1 MAAGVATR
9 GGNILKQG
17 NWGAP
22 IFLLIIMAMMTLPM
36 PSILLDVLFTFNI
49 ALALVVLLVS
59 VYTMRPLE
67 FAIFPTVLL
76 IATGLVALTFSPNN
90 TAGRPGAVPIM

>member
-1 MAAGVATR
+1 MLVQGKGAMAAGVATR

-59 VYTMRPLE
+59 VFCGGGGGRYESFRRRNH
-67 FAIFPTVLL
+67 FA
-76 IATGLVALTFSPNN
+76 
-90 TAGRPGAVPIM
+90 